1 MKKKLVEKANEL
13 QQFLESLDVKI
24 EENKLAPAFE
34 AFQLLQEKKIADAVA
49 PIEVK
54 MEEYQKSNYS
64 LKAQL
69 EEAKQMRTDFDAIFE
84 KKIAQINE
92 IKVPDLSA
100 LEKLIENKITSQI
113 KVFTQVFEKFNELEK
128 KLNEKLEFTKL
139 IEDVKKINQ
148 LGTLFDTYK
157 KDLSSLI
164 VEGESNTIKTLKE
177 ELTVSNQALVAAE
190 KNLSKLAEDLKA
202 EKESTEIT
210 MLLENSNLDKEE
222 KAFLYNLH
230 EKVGLAETKANIDK
244 FISIKEKRQTNQR
257 PIIKEQQR
265 VGIKPATN
273 AGLLRTNPINESA
286 KMNEMD
292 EWCELAKVVKK

>member
-1 MKKKLVEKANEL
+1 
-13 QQFLESLDVKI
+13 
-24 EENKLAPAFE
+24 
-34 AFQLLQEKKIADAVA
+34 
-49 PIEVK
+49 
-54 MEEYQKSNYS
+54 
-64 LKAQL
+64 
-69 EEAKQMRTDFDAIFE
+69 
-84 KKIAQINE
+84 
-92 IKVPDLSA
+92 